1 MNGGNGV
8 GDWFMSVWKSF
19 EQAFLESDRY
29 IAYLEGFKTT
39 LILSFFAVLLGV
51 AIGLIMAII
60 KYTANHMEK
69 NIVLSVLNWIAN
81 IYIAIIRGTP
91 AYVQLLI
98 IYFIIFAKM
107 DTSPIVAGI
116 VCFGI
121 NSSAYVAEIIR
132 AGIEAVDA
140 GQMEAG
146 RSLGLG
152 WTQTMISIIMPQAIK
167 NILPALGN
175 EFIVLIKETAI
186 VGTIAVRDVTKA
198 AQNVGAITYNYLPPL
213 LITAGMYLVVVII
226 LTKLLNVFERRL
238 AQSDRR

>member
-1 MNGGNGV
+1 MGN
-8 GDWFMSVWKSF
+8 WLISAWERF
-19 EQAFLESDRY
+19 EKAFLVSDRY
-29 IAYLEGFKTT
+29 VAYLNGFKTT
-39 LILSFFAVLLGV
+39 LIISLFAVVLGV
-51 AIGLIMAII
+51 AVGLILAII
-60 KYTANHMEK
+60 KYTANHVEK
-69 NIVLSVLNWIAN
+69 NIILTLLNWIAN
-81 IYIAIIRGTP
+81 IYIGIIRGTP
-91 AYVQLLI
+91 VYVQLLI

-107 DTSPIVAGI
+107 NTSPIVAA
-116 VCFGI
+116 VLCFGI

-152 WTQTMISIIMPQAIK
+152 WGQTMVSIIMPQAIK

-175 EFIVLIKETAI
+175 EFIVLVKETAI

-198 AQNVGAITYNYLPPL
+198 AQTVGAITYDLLPPL
-213 LITAGMYLVVVII
+213 LITAAMYLVVVII
-226 LTKLLNVFERRL
+226 LTKLLSMFERRL